1 MTCSKILGAIFLA
14 AAMIF
19 STQFVIA
26 APGYKASRLKV
37 EHRAE
42 PLDLH
47 IWYPA
52 QQESNIDILGKNAVF
67 KGITVQRNA
76 IPKSGKHPLVL
87 LSHGSGGNAV
97 NIGWIAAE
105 LADQDMVVIATNHPG
120 STSRHSTP
128 FETTKIWQRP
138 QDLSAIVDHVQK
150 AGLGTLQ
157 IDSDRLAAVGFS
169 LGGHT
174 VLSLAGAQV
183 SLQKYSEYCKR
194 YPYMFDCQWFA
205 SGGVDFASLNAAHF
219 NQSNIDTRFKAVIA
233 IDPGLSQAFNFGSI
247 QEISVP
253 VKLLNLGVNDQV
265 PAAINA
271 SGILP
276 YFNKASLQNIEQA
289 THFSFLGECTK
300 IGESIL
306 KSENEEA
313 LCSEVGERTRS
324 DIHTELKS
332 VISSFLIKHLAV
344 Q

>member
-1 MTCSKILGAIFLA
+1 MTYLKIPEAIFLA
-14 AAMIF
+14 AITLF
-19 STQFVIA
+19 STQSVAA
-26 APGYKASRLKV
+26 APGYKTSQIEV
-37 EHRAE
+37 EHRAK

-52 QQESNIDILGKNAVF
+52 RKERDMETLGKNAVF
-67 KGITVQRNA
+67 KGVAVQRNA
-76 IPKSGKHPLVL
+76 APKSGKHPLIL

-97 NIGWIAAE
+97 NLGWIAAE
-105 LADQDMVVIATNHPG
+105 LAEQGMVVVATNHPG
-120 STSRHSTP
+120 STSGHSTP
-128 FETTKIWQRP
+128 LETTKIWLRS

-150 AGLGTLQ
+150 TGLGALE

-169 LGGHT
+169 LGGHS

-183 SLQKYSEYCKR
+183 SLQKYSEYCKHS
-194 YPYMFDCQWFA
+194 PYMFDCQWFA
-205 SGGVDFASLNAAHF
+205 SGGVDFASLNTTHF
-219 NQSNIDTRFKAVIA
+219 NQSNIDTRFKAVVA
-233 IDPGLSQAFNFGSI
+233 IDPGLSQAFDFGSI

-253 VKLLNLGVNDQV
+253 VKLVNLGINDHV

-276 YFNKASLQNIEQA
+276 YFNKASLQNIKQA

-306 KSENEEA
+306 KSENEED
-313 LCSEVGERTRS
+313 LCSEVGTRSRS

-332 VISSFLIKHLAV
+332 IISSFLVKHLTI